1 MSSISF
7 SAKEIADTKRLAGIV
22 TYVDKQQNDLAFANR
37 VTDEIYLHQ
46 PFLLSTIKGYKMDL
60 SPEPL
65 DALVKLY
72 LILWEYFKD
81 EPNVRKVAITQQQYE
96 KAEGLQIAMLQS
108 LERLASEK
116 QKEMAVTNNLNRI
129 ISKALIAL
137 MFAEFKER
145 KALNAL
151 DPQTKGILLV
161 GLKSFIQC
169 FEDIVAGDKNK

>member
-1 MSSISF
+1 MSFIPF
-7 SAKEIADTKRLAGIV
+7 SAKEITDTKRLAGV
-22 TYVDKQQNDLAFANR
+22 MANMEKKQNDLDFVGR
-37 VTDEIYLHQ
+37 ITDEIYLHQ
-46 PFLLSTIKGYKMDL
+46 PFLLYTIMGYKMDL

-96 KAEGLQIAMLQS
+96 KAEDLQIAMLQT
-108 LERLASEK
+108 LERLASDK